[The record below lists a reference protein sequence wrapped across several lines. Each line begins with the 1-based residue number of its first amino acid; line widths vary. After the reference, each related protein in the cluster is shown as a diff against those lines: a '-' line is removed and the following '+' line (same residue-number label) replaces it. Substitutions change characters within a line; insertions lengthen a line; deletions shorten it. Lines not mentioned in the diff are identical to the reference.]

1 LAQEYIRLGQR
12 VKAFTIEAEVDGNW
26 QELAK
31 ATTIGYKRILR
42 FPTVTA
48 TKLRFNI
55 TDSKACPV
63 ISNMGIYNA
72 PQILTQ
78 PTIIRNQAGEVSII
92 PADAESEIYY
102 TLDGSV
108 ATKES
113 EKYNG
118 YFQTEGKVK
127 VSAISFEPSSG
138 KSSAATVE
146 EFGLPRKDWKIVGI
160 EDEKAYRILDGNLA
174 TAWHQGREA
183 KLPVDLIIDLGSTL
197 MLSGFKY
204 FPDQTLWGP
213 GIITDYKFYVSGD
226 NKNWKIV
233 SEGEFSNIKKNPL
246 WQTKQ
251 FELVAARY
259 IKFQALKNTENNT
272 RIGYA
277 EIDVITD

>member
-1 LAQEYIRLGQR
+1 MAQEYIRLGQR
-12 VKAFTIEAEVDGNW
+12 VKAFTIEAEVEGNW

-63 ISNMGIYNA
+63 ISNVGVYNA

-102 TLDGSV
+102 TLDGSE
-108 ATKES
+108 ATNES
-113 EKYNG
+113 KKYDG
-118 YFQTEGKVK
+118 PFQTEGKVK
-127 VSAISFEPSSG
+127 ISAISHEPSSG

-146 EFGLPRKDWKIVGI
+146 EFGLPRKDWKIIGI

-233 SEGEFSNIKKNPL
+233 SEGEFANIKNNPL

-259 IKFQALKNTENNT
+259 IKFQALKNTENNNI
-272 RIGYA
+272 IGYA